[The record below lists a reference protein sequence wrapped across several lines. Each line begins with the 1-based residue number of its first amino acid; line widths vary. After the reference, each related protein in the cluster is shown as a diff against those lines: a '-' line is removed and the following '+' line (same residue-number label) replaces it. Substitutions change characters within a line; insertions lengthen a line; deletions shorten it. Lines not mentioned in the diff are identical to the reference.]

1 VLRWVLRRVHRVRIA
16 NASMLPTL
24 RHGQVVLVDYARLRR
39 RAPRPGEVVLV
50 RHPVS
55 DLTVVKR
62 VIRGDDDGVWVEGD
76 NPPESEDSRHFGA
89 VSPAACLGR
98 VECILL

>member
-1 VLRWVLRRVHRVRIA
+1 MRIA

-24 RHGQVVLVDYARLRR
+24 SHGQIVLVDRR
-39 RAPRPGEVVLV
+39 RYAHHAPRPGEVVVLL
-50 RHPVS
+50 HPNRE
-55 DLTVVKR
+55 LILVKR
-62 VIRGDDDGVWVEGD
+62 VVRSDESGVWVEGD

-89 VSPAACLGR
+89 VPRSACLAR